1 MVIGGCSVCHS
12 RVAAQGFFMFLMGS
26 RKRKFVEMVKIIGNF
41 RRSSKLNEYLLQL
54 QVQIMMLNFGAKSGQ
69 VMGMEIVSAE
79 VEAKPQDI
87 SEFSPK

>member
-1 MVIGGCSVCHS
+1 
-12 RVAAQGFFMFLMGS
+12 
-26 RKRKFVEMVKIIGNF
+26 MVKIIGNF

-79 VEAKPQDI
+79 VEAKPQDV

>member
-1 MVIGGCSVCHS
+1 
-12 RVAAQGFFMFLMGS
+12 
-26 RKRKFVEMVKIIGNF
+26 MVKIIGNF

>member
-1 MVIGGCSVCHS
+1 
-12 RVAAQGFFMFLMGS
+12 
-26 RKRKFVEMVKIIGNF
+26 MVKIIGNF

-54 QVQIMMLNFGAKSGQ
+54 QVQIMMLNFGAKSVQ